1 MILFSFFHSK
11 LRRNKEEVRTK
22 VGNRSLCLFRQERLN
37 NVEEVVADFIIAIGR
52 ILQESNTAHTF
63 CMTYITCLLKT
74 ILQ

>member
-1 MILFSFFHSK
+1 M
-11 LRRNKEEVRTK
+11 RRNKEEVRTK

-37 NVEEVVADFIIAIGR
+37 NVADFIIAIGR

-63 CMTYITCLLKT
+63 CMTYITCFLKT

>member
-1 MILFSFFHSK
+1 M
-11 LRRNKEEVRTK
+11 RRNKEEVRTK

-37 NVEEVVADFIIAIGR
+37 NVADFIIAIGR
-52 ILQESNTAHTF
+52 ILQESNTAHIF